1 MHMLSKPLAWV
12 RTHKTIVAVVLL
24 VLAII
29 GWKLAQKSV
38 SPYETV
44 TVASADLIQ
53 EVSVTGKVQ
62 SQESIDLAFE
72 KGGRVTAVLA
82 DVGSAVS
89 RGDTLIRLDGADVS
103 ASLSQAEA
111 NLAFE
116 EASLAKLLRG
126 SREEDI
132 QVSEVTLANAK
143 ASLDDAKSSLS
154 QNLFDGYTKTDD
166 AIRNKTDVF
175 FNNPRTN
182 PEINIPILD
191 SKLSL
196 DLVELRKKIEKDL
209 SSWKIDLD
217 ALQVDGDATM
227 RLPLAK
233 QYLTETKLF
242 LEKLATGVNSLIP
255 YSNLSQTSIDAYK
268 ADVSVARTA
277 VNLALTNLIAS
288 EEKWRNANSAVALAT
303 QQLALKKAGATAEDI
318 SAQKAKIASARASIA
333 SYQAQLGKLF
343 LKAPISGVVT
353 RQDAKQGAIASAGVT
368 VVSIQSKGSF
378 KIEAN
383 IPEVDIAKIA
393 VNDTAR
399 ITLDAYGD
407 SIAFEGVVA
416 LVDPSERVIDGVP
429 TYKVTLTFDDK
440 EEKVRSGMTA
450 NINIETDKRT
460 EVLAVP
466 ARAVSEKDGVKTV
479 RVLPPGATAT
489 TLPVDRIV
497 DTGLRSS
504 DGRVEILSGLS
515 MGETVVTFENVKQ

>member
-1 MHMLSKPLAWV
+1 MLSKLFSWV
-12 RTHKTIVAVVLL
+12 RTHKLIVVLVVL
-24 VLAII
+24 VLVVLV
-29 GWKLAQKSV
+29 WKLGQKPV

-44 TVASADLIQ
+44 VVSSADLIQ
-53 EVSVTGKVQ
+53 EVSVTGRVQ

-72 KGGRVTAVLA
+72 KGGRVVSVLA
-82 DVGSAVS
+82 DVGSAVT
-89 RGDTLIRLDGADVS
+89 RGDTLVRLDGADVS

-126 SREEDI
+126 SREEDV
-132 QVSEVTLANAK
+132 QVSEVTLSNAR

-191 SKLSL
+191 SKLTL

-209 SSWKIDLD
+209 AAWKIDLD

-227 RLPLAK
+227 RLSPAK

-242 LEKLATGVNSLIP
+242 LEKLATGVNALIP
-255 YSNLSQTSIDAYK
+255 SSNLSQTSIDLYK
-268 ADVSVARTA
+268 ADVSVARTT
-277 VNLALTNLIAS
+277 VNLALTNLISS

-318 SAQKAKIASARASIA
+318 SAQKAKIASARASVS
-333 SYQAQLGKLF
+333 SYQAQLGKLV

-383 IPEVDIAKIA
+383 IPEVDIAKIL
-393 VNDTAR
+393 VNDPAK

-407 SIAFEGVVA
+407 SVAFEGVVA

-450 NINIETDKRT
+450 NMNIETDKRMG
-460 EVLAVP
+460 VLAIP
-466 ARAVSEKDGVKTV
+466 ARAVTEKDGVKTV
-479 RVLPPGATAT
+479 RVLPAGATPT
-489 TLPVDRIV
+489 TVPVERTIE
-497 DTGLRSS
+497 TGLRSS
-504 DGRVEILSGLS
+504 DGRVEVVSGLTS
-515 MGETVVTFENVKQ
+515 GETVVTFEKTGA